1 MQEESQ
7 VDSGCLYADDMQ
19 TGRPTTTERTDFGT
33 RLHALREAAGLTQ
46 QEVAEQLGIAQ
57 SSYATWERQTPAI
70 RPDQLEPLA
79 EILGVAVADL
89 FSTKSPPAS
98 QHGGPL
104 GRAKRIFES
113 VSALPRKKQKRI
125 LDVVEDLL
133 LAHSGSPHSAN
144 GQEPHKR

>member
-70 RPDQLEPLA
+70 RPDQLARLA
-79 EILGVAVADL
+79 DILGVAVTDFFTA
-89 FSTKSPPAS
+89 KPPAAS
-98 QHGGPL
+98 QRGGPL

-113 VSALPRKKQKRI
+113 VSGLPRKKQKRI

-133 LAHSGSPHSAN
+133 SVHTHSSA
-144 GQEPHKR
+144 

>member
-7 VDSGCLYADDMQ
+7 VDPGCLYADDMQ

-33 RLHALREAAGLTQ
+33 RLHALREAAGVTQ

-70 RPDQLEPLA
+70 RPDQLERLA
-79 EILGVAVADL
+79 DILGVPVTEFFADN
-89 FSTKSPPAS
+89 PPAAPQRS
-98 QHGGPL
+98 GPL
-104 GRAKRIFES
+104 GRARRVFEEIS
-113 VSALPRKKQKRI
+113 GLPRKKQKRI

-133 LAHSGSPHSAN
+133 EVH
-144 GQEPHKR
+144 GQKSN